1 MREEWL
7 LGFSVFLKGTEEEQT
22 EYCFKIYDINSDG
35 FITREEMMTLM
46 KSCLVRYLSSLIIQN
61 PSSKVCILKLRHNDD
76 FADRGQRRMTG
87 MGMRG

>member
-1 MREEWL
+1 MRTMTQRSLGQVIISHKVELEKKKNLREEWL

-46 KSCLVRYLSSLIIQN
+46 KSCLVR
-61 PSSKVCILKLRHNDD
+61 
-76 FADRGQRRMTG
+76 
-87 MGMRG
+87 

>member
-1 MREEWL
+1 MMTLREEWL

-46 KSCLVRYLSSLIIQN
+46 KSCLVRYVN
-61 PSSKVCILKLRHNDD
+61 
-76 FADRGQRRMTG
+76 TG
-87 MGMRG
+87 L